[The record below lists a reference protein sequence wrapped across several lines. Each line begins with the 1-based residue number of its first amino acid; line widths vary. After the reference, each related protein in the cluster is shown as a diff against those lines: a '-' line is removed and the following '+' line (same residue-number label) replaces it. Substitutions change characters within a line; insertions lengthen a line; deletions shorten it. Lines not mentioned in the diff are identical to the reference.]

1 MKIRTSLLIILCSIS
16 SYMHSQ
22 KNVQNLSGV
31 ILDEN
36 TLTPIPSANIVVL
49 NTKPLLGTSSNFEGE
64 FTLLNVPLGRHNI
77 QVSSLGYEPVII
89 TNVLVTSA
97 KEGKISVTLKEITAQ
112 LNEIVITPK
121 VHKEKPLNK
130 TALVSARLLSV
141 EEANRYAGGFDDP
154 ARLASSFAGV
164 ASNISNNAIIIR
176 GNAPKF
182 IQWKMEG
189 IEIPNPN
196 HFADL
201 GTFGGGGLTAL
212 SSNLLANSDFFT
224 GAFPSEYNNAIS
236 GVFDM
241 KMRKGNNSKHEH
253 SAEVGLI
260 GIDFAS
266 EGPLNKNKNSSY
278 LINYRYSTLGL
289 MSSLL
294 PEDAQGTNYQDLAF
308 KLNFYTEKAGSFSL
322 WGLGLIDN
330 SGTTA
335 EKDVALWEYKRD
347 RQNEKAKQFMGAAGI
362 KHRYIFKNNAYI
374 NSTLAISASGIKF
387 KTDQLD
393 TNLIAVPENEIKNS
407 NYNIT
412 FKSVLNKKF
421 NKFHT
426 NRTGF
431 SAVGMHYD
439 LLLKET
445 KNTTQLE
452 TVVSKN
458 GFSALLSGFTNST
471 FSFNKITLNAGIN
484 VQLFSLNNSYTIE
497 PRLGVSYQ
505 INQKNK
511 LSFGYG
517 LHSRIEQLHTYFV
530 KDPITNTTP
539 NKELDFTKAHH
550 FVASYDWSLS
560 NNIHLKVEPYFQY
573 LYDIPYIKNSTTS
586 LLNVEKD
593 WFDNDTYINGG
604 KGKNYGV
611 DITLEKY
618 INNGLYYLFTASVFN
633 SEYKTDTN
641 TWYNT
646 RFNRNYLMNFLI
658 GKEYTVGQR
667 NQNLL
672 SINLRFSFQG
682 GDRYSS
688 IDIANSNATQDVVYN
703 KTNPFTKQADNSFV
717 SHITVNYQWNKK
729 KTTQKL
735 SLKIINATNYEEF
748 LGHRYNLKKQQVDLY
763 KEALLIPNLSYK
775 ISF

>member
-1 MKIRTSLLIILCSIS
+1 MSIKTYISVFIILCSLA
-16 SYMHSQ
+16 SYGQESTQ
-22 KNVQNLSGV
+22 IIKGKVV
-31 ILDEN
+31 DEI
-36 TLTPIPSANIVVL
+36 TQMPIPAASVVL
-49 NTKPLLGTSSNFEGE
+49 INSKPLHGTSTDFNGNFAIS
-64 FTLLNVPLGRHNI
+64 NVPFGRHNI
-77 QVSSLGYEPVII
+77 QISSIGYEPVIVSNI
-89 TNVLVTSA
+89 LVSSA
-97 KEGKISVTLKEITAQ
+97 KEVTLQISLKETSAI
-112 LNEIVITPK
+112 LDEVVIAPK
-121 VHKEKPLNK
+121 IHKEKPLNK
-130 TALVSARLLSV
+130 TALVSAKMLSV

-164 ASNISNNAIIIR
+164 ASNVGNNAIIIR

-253 SAEVGLI
+253 SAELGLI

-266 EGPLNKNKNSSY
+266 EGPLNKSKNSSY
-278 LINYRYSTLGL
+278 LVNYRYSTLGL
-289 MSSLL
+289 VSSLL

-308 KLNFYTEKAGSFSL
+308 KLNFYTKKAGSFSF

-335 EKDVALWEYKRD
+335 KKDTSLWEYKKD
-347 RQNEKAKQFMGAAGI
+347 GQNEKAKQFMGATGI
-362 KHRYIFKNNAYI
+362 NHRYFFKNNAYI
-374 NSTLAISASGIKF
+374 NSTIAISASGLKF
-387 KTDQLD
+387 KTDKLD
-393 TNLIAVPENEIKNS
+393 TNLVATPENEIKNT

-412 FKSVLNKKF
+412 FKTILNKKF
-421 NKFHT
+421 SNSHT

-445 KNTTQLE
+445 KNSNQLE
-452 TVVSKN
+452 TIVSKN
-458 GFSALLSGFTNST
+458 GFSTLLSGFTNST
-471 FSFNKITLNAGIN
+471 FNFNKLTINAGVN
-484 VQLFSLNNSYTIE
+484 AQLFTLNNSRTIE
-497 PRLGVSYQ
+497 PRLGLSYEL
-505 INQKNK
+505 NSKNK
-511 LSFGYG
+511 LSFAYG

-530 KDPITNTTP
+530 KDPITNKAP

-550 FVASYDWSLS
+550 FVLGYDWNI
-560 NNIHLKVEPYFQY
+560 NNKLHLKIEPYYQF
-573 LYDIPYIKNSTTS
+573 LYDIPYIKNSTSS
-586 LLNVEKD
+586 LLNVAKD
-593 WFDNDTYINGG
+593 WFENNAYINGG
-604 KGKNYGV
+604 KGRNYGI
-611 DITLEKY
+611 DFTLEKY
-618 INNGLYYLFTASVFN
+618 IDNGLYYLFTASVFN

-646 RFNRNYLMNFLI
+646 RFNRSYLANFLI
-658 GKEYTVGQR
+658 GKEYVVGKR

-672 SINLRFSFQG
+672 SINLRFSYQG
-682 GDRYSS
+682 GDRFSS
-688 IDIANSNATQDVVYN
+688 IDNAKSNLTQEVVYN
-703 KTNPFTKQADNSFV
+703 ETSPFTQKADASFV

-748 LGHRYNLKKQQVDLY
+748 LGHRYNIKKQEVDLY

-775 ISF
+775 VSF

>member
-1 MKIRTSLLIILCSIS
+1 MTIKTYISVFFLLISLVN
-16 SYMHSQ
+16 YGQ
-22 KNVQNLSGV
+22 KSTQIIKGKV
-31 ILDEN
+31 IDE
-36 TLTPIPSANIVVL
+36 TTQMPIPSASIILL
-49 NTKPLLGTSSNFEGE
+49 NSKPLQGTNTGFDGKFVISNVTF
-64 FTLLNVPLGRHNI
+64 GRHNI
-77 QVSSLGYEPVII
+77 QISSIGYEPII
-89 TNVLVTSA
+89 ISNILVSSA
-97 KEGKISVTLKEITAQ
+97 KEVTLQISLKETSAV

-121 VHKEKPLNK
+121 IHKEKPLNK
-130 TALVSARLLSV
+130 TALVSAKMLSV

-164 ASNISNNAIIIR
+164 ASNVGNNAIIIR

-189 IEIPNPN
+189 VEIPNPN

-201 GTFGGGGLTAL
+201 GAFGGGGLTAL

-253 SAEVGLI
+253 SAEFGLI

-278 LINYRYSTLGL
+278 LVNYRYSTLGL
-289 MSSLL
+289 LSSLL

-308 KLNFYTEKAGSFSL
+308 KLNFYTKEAGSFSL

-335 EKDVALWEYKRD
+335 KKDASLWEYKKD
-347 RQNEKAKQFMGAAGI
+347 SQNEKAQQFMGAAGI
-362 KHRYIFKNNAYI
+362 NHRYFFKNNTYI
-374 NSTLAISASGIKF
+374 NSTIVISASGLKF
-387 KTDQLD
+387 KADQLD
-393 TNLIAVPENEIKNS
+393 NNLVSTPESKIENT

-412 FKSVLNKKF
+412 FKSIINKKF
-421 NKFHT
+421 SKSHT

-439 LLLKET
+439 LLLREA
-445 KNTTQLE
+445 KNTNQLE
-452 TVVSKN
+452 TIVSKN
-458 GFSALLSGFTNST
+458 GFSTLLSGFTNST
-471 FSFNKITLNAGIN
+471 FNFNKITLNAGVN
-484 VQLFSLNNSYTIE
+484 AQLFTLNNSHTIE
-497 PRLGVSYQ
+497 PRLGLSYQ
-505 INQKNK
+505 LNQKNK

-530 KDPITNTTP
+530 KDPITNNTP

-550 FVASYDWSLS
+550 FVLGYDW
-560 NNIHLKVEPYFQY
+560 NISDKLHLKIEPYFQY
-573 LYDIPYIKNSTTS
+573 LYDIPYIKNSATS

-593 WFDNDTYINGG
+593 WFEIDTYINGG

-611 DITLEKY
+611 DFTLEKY
-618 INNGLYYLFTASVFN
+618 ISNGLYYLVTASVFN
-633 SEYKTDTN
+633 SEYKTDSN

-646 RFNRNYLMNFLI
+646 RFNRNYLANFLI
-658 GKEYTVGQR
+658 GKEYVIGKR

-672 SINLRFSFQG
+672 SINLRLSYQG
-682 GDRYSS
+682 GDRYSL
-688 IDIANSNATQDVVYN
+688 IDVVNSNATQDVVYDE
-703 KTNPFTKQADNSFV
+703 TTPFTQQADASFV

-729 KTTQKL
+729 KITQKL
-735 SLKIINATNYEEF
+735 SLKVINATNYEEF
-748 LGHRYNLKKQQVDLY
+748 LGHRYNIKKQQVDLY

>member
-1 MKIRTSLLIILCSIS
+1 MKIRASLLVILCSIS
-16 SYMHSQ
+16 SYVYSQ
-22 KNVQNLSGV
+22 KSTQTLSGT
-31 ILDEN
+31 IRDET
-36 TLTPIPSANIVVL
+36 TLTPILSANIVVL
-49 NTKPLLGTSSNFEGE
+49 NTKPLLGTNSDLNGE
-64 FTLLNVPLGRHNI
+64 FTLSNVSLGRHDI
-77 QVSSLGYEPVII
+77 QISSIGYDPII
-89 TNVLVTSA
+89 ISNVLVTSA
-97 KEGKISVTLKEITAQ
+97 KEVTLSITLKETTAQ
-112 LNEIVITPK
+112 LDEIVIAPK
-121 VHKEKPLNK
+121 MHKEKPLNK
-130 TALVSARLLSV
+130 TALVSTRLLSV

-201 GTFGGGGLTAL
+201 GIFGGGGLTAL

-253 SAEVGLI
+253 SAEFGLI
-260 GIDFAS
+260 GIDFAT
-266 EGPLNKNKNSSY
+266 EGPLNKNHNSSY
-278 LINYRYSTLGL
+278 LVNYRYSTLGL
-289 MSSLL
+289 LSSLL

-308 KLNFYTEKAGSFSL
+308 KLNFYTKKNGSFSL

-330 SGTTA
+330 SGTIA
-335 EKDVALWEYKRD
+335 KKDTSLWEYKKD
-347 RQNEKAKQFMGAAGI
+347 SYNEKAKQFMGAAGI
-362 KHRYIFKNNAYI
+362 NHHYFFKNNAFI
-374 NSTLAISASGIKF
+374 NTTLAVSANGLQF

-393 TNLIAVPENEIKNS
+393 NNLVAIPENEIENT

-412 FKSVLNKKF
+412 FKSIINKKF
-421 NKFHT
+421 SKSHT

-439 LLLKET
+439 LLLREAKS
-445 KNTTQLE
+445 TTQLE
-452 TVVSKN
+452 TIVSKN
-458 GFSALLSGFTNST
+458 GFSTLLSGFTNST
-471 FSFNKITLNAGIN
+471 YNFNKLTLNAGVN
-484 VQLFSLNNSYTIE
+484 AQLFTLNNSHTIE
-497 PRLGVSYQ
+497 PRLGLSYQ
-505 INQKNK
+505 INRNNK
-511 LSFGYG
+511 FSFGYG

-530 KDPITNTTP
+530 KNPITNNTP

-550 FVASYDWSLS
+550 FAVGYDWNIS
-560 NNIHLKVEPYFQY
+560 NKLHLKIEPYFQY

-586 LLNVEKD
+586 LLNVEKN

-604 KGKNYGV
+604 KGKNYGI
-611 DITLEKY
+611 DLTLEKY
-618 INNGLYYLFTASVFN
+618 IDNGLYYLFTASLFN

-646 RFNRNYLMNFLI
+646 RFNRNYLINFLI
-658 GKEYTVGQR
+658 GKEYTVGKR
-667 NQNLL
+667 NQDLL
-672 SINLRFSFQG
+672 SVNLRFSYQG
-682 GDRYSS
+682 GDRFSS
-688 IDIANSNATQDVVYN
+688 IDHINSNLTQDVVYN
-703 KTNPFTKQADNSFV
+703 ETTPFTEQADNSFV

-735 SLKIINATNYEEF
+735 SLKIINATNYKEF
-748 LGHRYNLKKQQVDLY
+748 LGHRYNIKKKRVDLH

>member
-1 MKIRTSLLIILCSIS
+1 MKFKTSLFIILCSIS
-16 SYMHSQ
+16 SYLYSQ
-22 KNVQNLSGV
+22 NPTQVISGI
-31 ILDEN
+31 ILDET
-36 TLTPIPSANIVVL
+36 TLTPIPTASIIIL
-49 NTKPLLGTSSNFEGE
+49 NTKPLLGTSSDFNGNFILSTVS
-64 FTLLNVPLGRHNI
+64 FGRHDI
-77 QVSSLGYEPVII
+77 KVSSIGYEPII
-89 TNVLVTSA
+89 ISNVLVSSA
-97 KEGKISVTLKEITAQ
+97 KQVKLTITLKEMTAE
-112 LNEIVITPK
+112 LDEVVITPK

-130 TALVSARLLSV
+130 TALVSTRLLSV

-241 KMRKGNNSKHEH
+241 KMRKGNNTNYEH
-253 SAEVGLI
+253 SAEFGLI

-266 EGPLNKNKNSSY
+266 EGPINKNKNSSY
-278 LINYRYSTLGL
+278 LVNYRYSTLGL
-289 MSSLL
+289 ISSLL

-308 KLNFYTEKAGSFSL
+308 KLNFYTKKAGSFSL

-335 EKDVALWEYKRD
+335 KKDTALWEYKKD
-347 RQNEKAKQFMGAAGI
+347 SQNEKAKQFMGATGI
-362 KHRYIFKNNAYI
+362 NHRYFFKNNTYI
-374 NSTLAISASGIKF
+374 NSTLAISASGLQF
-387 KTDQLD
+387 KTDQLN
-393 TNLIAVPENEIKNS
+393 TNLIATPENEIENT

-412 FKSVLNKKF
+412 FKSILNKKIS
-421 NKFHT
+421 KSHT

-439 LLLKET
+439 LSLKEL
-445 KNTTQLE
+445 KNATQLE
-452 TVVSKN
+452 PVVSKN
-458 GFSALLSGFTNST
+458 GFSTLLSGFTNST
-471 FSFNKITLNAGIN
+471 FNFNKLTLNVGVNA
-484 VQLFSLNNSYTIE
+484 QLFTLNNTYTIE
-497 PRLGVSYQ
+497 PRLGLSYQ
-505 INQKNK
+505 VDSKNK

-530 KDPITNTTP
+530 KDPITNNTP

-550 FVASYDWSLS
+550 FVIGYDWNI
-560 NNIHLKVEPYFQY
+560 NNKLRLKIEPYFQY
-573 LYDIPYIKNSTTS
+573 LCNIPYIKNSTIS

-593 WFDNDTYINGG
+593 WFKNDTYINGG
-604 KGKNYGV
+604 KGKNYGI
-611 DITLEKY
+611 DLTLEKY
-618 INNGLYYLFTASVFN
+618 IDNGLYYLFTASVFN

-646 RFNRNYLMNFLI
+646 RFNRNYLVNFLI
-658 GKEYTVGQR
+658 GKEYTVGKK

-672 SINLRFSFQG
+672 SINLRFSYQG
-682 GDRYSS
+682 GDRYSL
-688 IDIANSNATQDVVYN
+688 IDVANSNLKQDVVYN
-703 KTNPFTKQADNSFV
+703 ETKPFTEQADNSFV
-717 SHITVNYQWNKK
+717 SHFTINYQWNKK
-729 KTTQKL
+729 KTTHKL
-735 SLKIINATNYEEF
+735 SFKIINATNYEEF
-748 LGHRYNLKKQQVDLY
+748 LGHRYNIKKQQVDLY
-763 KEALLIPNLSYK
+763 KEALIIPNLSYK

>member
-1 MKIRTSLLIILCSIS
+1 MKFRTSLLIILCSIS
-16 SYMHSQ
+16 SHLYSQ
-22 KNVQNLSGV
+22 KPTQVLSGI
-31 ILDEN
+31 ILDET
-36 TLTPIPSANIVVL
+36 TLTPIPSASIVVL
-49 NTKPLLGTSSNFEGE
+49 NTKPLLGTNSDINGK
-64 FTLLNVPLGRHNI
+64 FTLPTVPLGRHNI
-77 QVSSLGYEPVII
+77 QVSSIGYEPII
-89 TNVLVTSA
+89 IANVLVTSA
-97 KEGKISVTLKEITAQ
+97 KEIQLSITLKEMTAQ
-112 LNEIVITPK
+112 LEEVIITPK

-201 GTFGGGGLTAL
+201 GIFGGGGLTAL

-260 GIDFAS
+260 GIDFTS

-278 LINYRYSTLGL
+278 LVNYRYSTLGL
-289 MSSLL
+289 LSSLL

-308 KLNFYTEKAGSFSL
+308 KLNFYTKKAGSFSF

-335 EKDVALWEYKRD
+335 KKDITSWEYKKD
-347 RQNEKAKQFMGAAGI
+347 SQNEKATQFMGAAGI
-362 KHRYIFKNNAYI
+362 THRYFFKNNAYI
-374 NSTLAISASGIKF
+374 NSTLAISASGLQF

-393 TNLIAVPENEIKNS
+393 TNLTISPENKIKNT

-412 FKSVLNKKF
+412 FKSIVNKKF
-421 NKFHT
+421 SKSHT

-439 LLLKET
+439 LLLKEV

-452 TVVSKN
+452 TIVSKN
-458 GFSALLSGFTNST
+458 GFSTLLSGFTNST
-471 FSFNKITLNAGIN
+471 FNFNKLTVNAGLN
-484 VQLFSLNNSYTIE
+484 GQLFTLNNSYTIE
-497 PRLGVSYQ
+497 PRLGLSYQ
-505 INQKNK
+505 LNQKNK

-530 KDPITNTTP
+530 KDPITSNTP

-550 FVASYDWSLS
+550 FVVSYDWNIS
-560 NNIHLKVEPYFQY
+560 NKLHLKVEPYFQY

-593 WFDNDTYINGG
+593 WFENHTYINGG
-604 KGKNYGV
+604 EGKNYGI
-611 DITLEKY
+611 DLTLEKY
-618 INNGLYYLFTASVFN
+618 ISNGLYYLFTASLFN

-646 RFNRNYLMNFLI
+646 RFNRNFLVNFLI
-658 GKEYTVGQR
+658 GKEYTVGKR

-672 SINLRFSFQG
+672 SINLRFSLQG
-682 GDRYSS
+682 GDRYSL
-688 IDIANSNATQDVVYN
+688 IDVANSNAMQDVVYN
-703 KTNPFTKQADNSFV
+703 KTTPFTEQADASFV

-729 KTTQKL
+729 KTTQRL

-748 LGHRYNLKKQQVDLY
+748 LGHRYNIKKQQVDLY

>member
-1 MKIRTSLLIILCSIS
+1 MTIKTYISVFFLLISLVN
-16 SYMHSQ
+16 YGQ
-22 KNVQNLSGV
+22 KSTQIIKGKV
-31 ILDEN
+31 IDE
-36 TLTPIPSANIVVL
+36 TTQMPIPSASIILL
-49 NTKPLLGTSSNFEGE
+49 NSKPLQGTNTGFDGKFVISNVTF
-64 FTLLNVPLGRHNI
+64 GRHNI
-77 QVSSLGYEPVII
+77 QISSIGYEPII
-89 TNVLVTSA
+89 ISNILVSSA
-97 KEGKISVTLKEITAQ
+97 KEVTLQISLKETSAV

-121 VHKEKPLNK
+121 IHKEKPLNK
-130 TALVSARLLSV
+130 TALVSAKMLSV

-164 ASNISNNAIIIR
+164 ASNVGNNAIIIR

-189 IEIPNPN
+189 VEIPNPN

-201 GTFGGGGLTAL
+201 GAFGGGGLTAL

-253 SAEVGLI
+253 SAEFGLI

-278 LINYRYSTLGL
+278 LVNYRYSTLGL
-289 MSSLL
+289 LSSLL

-308 KLNFYTEKAGSFSL
+308 KLNFYTKEAGSFSL

-335 EKDVALWEYKRD
+335 KKDASLWEYKKD
-347 RQNEKAKQFMGAAGI
+347 SQNEKAQQFMGAAGI
-362 KHRYIFKNNAYI
+362 NHRYFFKNNTYI
-374 NSTLAISASGIKF
+374 NSTIVISASGLKF
-387 KTDQLD
+387 KADQLD
-393 TNLIAVPENEIKNS
+393 NNLVSTPESKIENT

-412 FKSVLNKKF
+412 FKSIINKKF
-421 NKFHT
+421 SKSHT

-431 SAVGMHYD
+431 SAAGMHYD
-439 LLLKET
+439 LLLSEA
-445 KNTTQLE
+445 KNTNQLE
-452 TVVSKN
+452 TIVSKN
-458 GFSALLSGFTNST
+458 GFSTLLSGFTNST
-471 FSFNKITLNAGIN
+471 FNFNKITLNAGVN
-484 VQLFSLNNSYTIE
+484 AQLFTLNNSHTIE
-497 PRLGVSYQ
+497 PRLGLSYQ
-505 INQKNK
+505 LNQKNK

-530 KDPITNTTP
+530 KDPITNNTP

-550 FVASYDWSLS
+550 FVLGYDW
-560 NNIHLKVEPYFQY
+560 NISDKLHLKIEPYFQY

-593 WFDNDTYINGG
+593 WFEIDTYINGG

-611 DITLEKY
+611 DFTLEKY
-618 INNGLYYLFTASVFN
+618 ISNGLYYLVTASVFN
-633 SEYKTDTN
+633 SEYKTDSN

-646 RFNRNYLMNFLI
+646 RFNRNYLANFLI
-658 GKEYTVGQR
+658 GKEYVIGKR

-672 SINLRFSFQG
+672 SINLRLSYQG
-682 GDRYSS
+682 GDRYSL
-688 IDIANSNATQDVVYN
+688 IDVVNSNATQDVVYDE
-703 KTNPFTKQADNSFV
+703 TTPFTQQADASFV

-729 KTTQKL
+729 KITQKL
-735 SLKIINATNYEEF
+735 SLKVINATNYEEF
-748 LGHRYNLKKQQVDLY
+748 LGHRYNIKKQQVDLY

>member
-1 MKIRTSLLIILCSIS
+1 MTIKTYISVFFLLISLVN
-16 SYMHSQ
+16 YGQ
-22 KNVQNLSGV
+22 KSTQIIKGKV
-31 ILDEN
+31 IDE
-36 TLTPIPSANIVVL
+36 TTQMPIPSASIILL
-49 NTKPLLGTSSNFEGE
+49 NSKPLQGTNTGFDGKFVISNVTF
-64 FTLLNVPLGRHNI
+64 GRHNI
-77 QVSSLGYEPVII
+77 QISSIGYEPII
-89 TNVLVTSA
+89 ISNILVSSA
-97 KEGKISVTLKEITAQ
+97 KEVTLQISLKETSAV

-121 VHKEKPLNK
+121 IHKEKPLNK
-130 TALVSARLLSV
+130 TALVSAKMLSV

-164 ASNISNNAIIIR
+164 ASNVGNNAIIIR

-189 IEIPNPN
+189 VEIPNPN

-201 GTFGGGGLTAL
+201 GAFGGGGLTAL

-253 SAEVGLI
+253 SAEFGLI

-278 LINYRYSTLGL
+278 LVNYRYSTLGL
-289 MSSLL
+289 LSSLL

-308 KLNFYTEKAGSFSL
+308 KLNFYTKEAGSFSL

-335 EKDVALWEYKRD
+335 KKDASLWEYKKD
-347 RQNEKAKQFMGAAGI
+347 SQNEKAQQFMGAAGI
-362 KHRYIFKNNAYI
+362 NHRYFFKNNTYI
-374 NSTLAISASGIKF
+374 NSTIVISASGLKF
-387 KTDQLD
+387 KADQLD
-393 TNLIAVPENEIKNS
+393 NNLVSTPESKIENT

-412 FKSVLNKKF
+412 FKSIINKKF
-421 NKFHT
+421 SKSHT

-439 LLLKET
+439 LLLREA
-445 KNTTQLE
+445 KNTNQLE
-452 TVVSKN
+452 TIVSKN
-458 GFSALLSGFTNST
+458 GFSTLLSGFTNST
-471 FSFNKITLNAGIN
+471 FNFNKITLNAGVN
-484 VQLFSLNNSYTIE
+484 AQLFTLNNSHTIE
-497 PRLGVSYQ
+497 PRLGLSYQ
-505 INQKNK
+505 LNQKNK

-530 KDPITNTTP
+530 KDPITNNTP

-550 FVASYDWSLS
+550 FVLGYDW
-560 NNIHLKVEPYFQY
+560 NISDKLHIKIEPYFQY
-573 LYDIPYIKNSTTS
+573 LYDIPYIKNSATS

-593 WFDNDTYINGG
+593 WFEIDTYINGG

-611 DITLEKY
+611 DFTLEKY
-618 INNGLYYLFTASVFN
+618 ISNGLYYLVTASVFN
-633 SEYKTDTN
+633 SEYKTDSN

-646 RFNRNYLMNFLI
+646 RFNRNYLANFLI
-658 GKEYTVGQR
+658 GKEYVIGKR

-672 SINLRFSFQG
+672 SINLRLSYQG
-682 GDRYSS
+682 GDRYSL
-688 IDIANSNATQDVVYN
+688 IDVVNSNATQDVVYDE
-703 KTNPFTKQADNSFV
+703 TTPFTQQADASFV

-729 KTTQKL
+729 KITQKL
-735 SLKIINATNYEEF
+735 SLKVINATNYEEF
-748 LGHRYNLKKQQVDLY
+748 LGHRYNIKKQQVDLY

>member
-1 MKIRTSLLIILCSIS
+1 MTIKTYISVFFLLISLVNYGQKSTQIIKGKVIDETTQMPILSASI
-16 SYMHSQ
+16 
-22 KNVQNLSGV
+22 
-31 ILDEN
+31 IL
-36 TLTPIPSANIVVL
+36 L
-49 NTKPLLGTSSNFEGE
+49 NSKPLQGTNTGFDGKFVISNVTF
-64 FTLLNVPLGRHNI
+64 GRHNI
-77 QVSSLGYEPVII
+77 QISSIGYEPII
-89 TNVLVTSA
+89 ISNILVSSA
-97 KEGKISVTLKEITAQ
+97 KEVTLQISLKETSAV

-121 VHKEKPLNK
+121 IHKEKPLNK
-130 TALVSARLLSV
+130 TALVSAKMLSV

-164 ASNISNNAIIIR
+164 ASNVGNNAIIIR

-189 IEIPNPN
+189 VEIPNPN

-201 GTFGGGGLTAL
+201 GAFGGGGLTAL

-253 SAEVGLI
+253 SAEFGLI

-278 LINYRYSTLGL
+278 LVNYRYSTLGL
-289 MSSLL
+289 LSSLL

-308 KLNFYTEKAGSFSL
+308 KLNFYTKEAGSFSL

-335 EKDVALWEYKRD
+335 KKDASLWEYKKD
-347 RQNEKAKQFMGAAGI
+347 SQNEKAQQFMGAAGI
-362 KHRYIFKNNAYI
+362 NHRYFFKNNTYI
-374 NSTLAISASGIKF
+374 NSTIAISASGLKF
-387 KTDQLD
+387 KADQLD
-393 TNLIAVPENEIKNS
+393 NNLVSTPESKIENT

-412 FKSVLNKKF
+412 FKSIINKKF
-421 NKFHT
+421 SKSHT

-439 LLLKET
+439 LLLREA
-445 KNTTQLE
+445 KNTNQLE
-452 TVVSKN
+452 TIVSKN
-458 GFSALLSGFTNST
+458 GFSTLLSGFTNST
-471 FSFNKITLNAGIN
+471 FNFNKITLNAGVN
-484 VQLFSLNNSYTIE
+484 AQLFTLNNSHTIE
-497 PRLGVSYQ
+497 PRLGLSYQ
-505 INQKNK
+505 LNQKNK

-530 KDPITNTTP
+530 KDPITNNTP

-550 FVASYDWSLS
+550 FVLGYDW
-560 NNIHLKVEPYFQY
+560 NISDKLHIKIEPYFQY
-573 LYDIPYIKNSTTS
+573 LYDIPYIKNSATS

-593 WFDNDTYINGG
+593 WFEIDTYINGG

-611 DITLEKY
+611 DFTLEKY
-618 INNGLYYLFTASVFN
+618 ISNGLYYLVTASVFN
-633 SEYKTDTN
+633 SEYKTDSN

-646 RFNRNYLMNFLI
+646 RFNRNYLANFLI
-658 GKEYTVGQR
+658 GKEYVIGKR

-672 SINLRFSFQG
+672 SINLRLSYQG
-682 GDRYSS
+682 GDRYSL
-688 IDIANSNATQDVVYN
+688 IDVVNSNATQDVVYDE
-703 KTNPFTKQADNSFV
+703 TTPFTQQADASFV

-729 KTTQKL
+729 KITQKL
-735 SLKIINATNYEEF
+735 SLKVINATNYEEF
-748 LGHRYNLKKQQVDLY
+748 LGHRYNIKKQQVDLY